1 MTKVYMNT
9 QTNEYPLYAGDIA
22 LLGVE
27 EPNLPEHIVEVE
39 VIVPDFDPETHV
51 VVEETP
57 KLGKDGKYYAVI
69 NLREYTEEEKNQL
82 RVNEVK
88 RKVMRDVPITEE
100 EAQLLINR

>member
-27 EPNLPEHIVEVE
+27 ESDLPKHIVEVE
-39 VIVPDFDPETHV
+39 VIVPDFDPEIHV
-51 VVEETP
+51 VSEELP
-57 KLGKDGKYYAVI
+57 KLGKDGKYHAVI
-69 NLREYTEEEKNQL
+69 NLREYTEEEKKQL
-82 RVNEVK
+82 RVNEIK
-88 RKVMRDVPITEE
+88 RKVIRDQAITEE